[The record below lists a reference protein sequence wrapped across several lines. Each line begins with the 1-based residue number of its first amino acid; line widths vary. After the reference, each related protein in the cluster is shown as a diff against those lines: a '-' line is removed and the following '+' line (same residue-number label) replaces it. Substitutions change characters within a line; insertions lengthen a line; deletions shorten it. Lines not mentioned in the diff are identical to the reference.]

1 MTTSTIEPV
10 RIADTLVGPG
20 QPVFVIAEMSANHG
34 QDFHRAVEIIKA
46 AKRVGADA
54 IKVQTYTPDT
64 MTIDSDRPEFRH
76 EAGSLWGGKTLYELY
91 REASMPWEWQPEL
104 KTIAEESGLVFFS
117 TAYDPTS
124 VDFLAG
130 MDVPAIKI
138 SSFELVDT
146 PLIESAAR
154 TGKPLIISTGMGT
167 LEEIEDAV
175 EAARGGGCREL
186 LLLKCTSAYPA
197 PPDEMNLKTI
207 PALSQRFQCPA
218 GLSDHSTSTLA
229 AVAATTL
236 GACVLEKHLTLE
248 KGKGIDGGFSLD
260 PAGFAQ
266 TVAAVRQTEAALG
279 SAKFEPTDSERQSLR
294 FRRSLWVVKP
304 VQAGD
309 PITGENVRSIRPA
322 GGLPP
327 SQWPQMEGEPF
338 RKSSTTAR
346 PLCED

>member
-1 MTTSTIEPV
+1 MITSTVEPV
-10 RIADTLVGPG
+10 RIGDNLVGAGHPI
-20 QPVFVIAEMSANHG
+20 FIIAEMSANHG
-34 QDFHRAVEIIKA
+34 QNFDRAVEIIKA
-46 AKRVGADA
+46 AKAAGADA

-64 MTIDSDRPEFRH
+64 MTIDSNRPEFRH
-76 EAGSLWGGKTLYELY
+76 EAGSLWEGKALYELY
-91 REASMPWEWQPEL
+91 REAGMPWEWQPVL
-104 KTIAEESGLVFFS
+104 KKIAEDLGLVFFS
-117 TAYDPTS
+117 TAYDPMS
-124 VDFLAG
+124 VDFLAR
-130 MDVPAIKI
+130 MDVPLIKI

-146 PLIESAAR
+146 PLIAYAAQ

-175 EAARGGGCREL
+175 ESARGGGCCEL
-186 LLLKCTSAYPA
+186 ILLKCTSAYPA
-197 PPDEMNLKTI
+197 PPEEMNLKTI
-207 PALSQRFQCPA
+207 PALSERFRCPA

-229 AVAATTL
+229 AVAGTAL

-260 PAGFAQ
+260 PAEFAE
-266 TVAAVRQTEAALG
+266 TVAAVRQTESALG
-279 SAKFEPTDSERQSLR
+279 SPRFGPTECERQSLR

-309 PITGENVRSIRPA
+309 PITADNVRSIRPA

-338 RKSSTTAR
+338 RNSSTTPR
-346 PLCED
+346 PLRED

>member
-1 MTTSTIEPV
+1 MNTSTIEPA
-10 RIADTLVGPG
+10 RIGDRLVGPG
-20 QPVFVIAEMSANHG
+20 HPVFIVAEMSANHRR
-34 QDFHRAVEIIKA
+34 DFDTAVAIIKA
-46 AKRVGADA
+46 AKQAGADA

-76 EAGSLWGGKTLYELY
+76 EAGSLWEGKTLYELY
-91 REASMPWEWQPEL
+91 GEAYMPWEWQPEL
-104 KTIAEESGLVFFS
+104 KKIAEDLGLVFFS
-117 TAYDPTS
+117 TAYDRTS

-146 PLIESAAR
+146 PLIEYAAR

-175 EAARGGGCREL
+175 EAAHTGGCREL
-186 LLLKCTSAYPA
+186 ILLKCTSAYPA
-197 PPDEMNLKTI
+197 PPDEMNLSTI
-207 PALSQRFQCPA
+207 PALSERFQCPA

-229 AVAATTL
+229 AVAGTTL
-236 GACVLEKHLTLE
+236 GLRLLEKHLTLE
-248 KGKGIDGGFSLD
+248 KGQGIDGGFSLD
-260 PAGFAQ
+260 PAGFAE

-279 SAKFEPTDSERQSLR
+279 SASFEPTESERQSLR
-294 FRRSLWVVKP
+294 FRRSLWVVKA

-309 PITGENVRSIRPA
+309 SITADNVRSIRPA

-327 SQWPQMEGEPF
+327 SQWPRKEGKSF
-338 RKSSTTAR
+338 RKSSATAR
-346 PLCED
+346 PLREE